1 MLVGVG
7 ARDAHLAGT
16 ALPDRA
22 RATERLGRSMRVE
35 LEELALV
42 IKVKIDNY
50 TATEK
55 LLVREGKMN
64 SKISCFVG
72 VAAGN

>member
-1 MLVGVG
+1 M
-7 ARDAHLAGT
+7 
-16 ALPDRA
+16 
-22 RATERLGRSMRVE
+22 VE
-35 LEELALV
+35 GLALV

-72 VAAGN
+72 VAAADLPAAHLQDPTSRDASRTRLSLTL